1 MVFIKMKII
10 LQFYCRENTT
20 DAQQKDRRQLYTD
33 RSFSLLKNRADCIRT
48 ILQPFKN
55 RQQLQVFRP
64 GFHSTDQ
71 DFGMKSSSYFAIA
84 KRSDMALI

>member
-10 LQFYCRENTT
+10 LQFYCENTT
-20 DAQQKDRRQLYTD
+20 DAQQKDRR
-33 RSFSLLKNRADCIRT
+33 
-48 ILQPFKN
+48 
-55 RQQLQVFRP
+55 QLQVFRP

>member
-1 MVFIKMKII
+1 MPNKKTGGNCIQTVPSAFKK
-10 LQFYCRENTT
+10 TG
-20 DAQQKDRRQLYTD
+20 
-33 RSFSLLKNRADCIRT
+33 SSCIRT